1 MHIYFMQIPMNVNYL
16 LMTVTGRVMHYAI
29 TILEVLVV
37 FAERDFKAMEPIVKV
52 RITLYLNA

>member
-1 MHIYFMQIPMNVNYL
+1 MQIPMNVNYL